1 MARHTS
7 NVHILIR
14 LHICPFV
21 FQTVSK
27 LTQRGGREISL
38 ERREEIPIIK
48 AFWLLKLAKE

>member
-1 MARHTS
+1 MARHTL

-14 LHICPFV
+14 LHICLFV

-38 ERREEIPIIK
+38 GEREEIPIIK
-48 AFWLLKLAKE
+48 ALWLLNLARE